1 MSKLIKY
8 CEKSGKDLVVCS
20 SMGQGAVKNVQ
31 RVQKQVLITNVNKLL
46 DYIGCS
52 NSDWEPGI
60 KYGASGGNQALS
72 NDIFKKLELIDKLD
86 INGEKML
93 HYYVTSTGDI
103 RFEIKLY
110 DTDELRISDDV
121 GSVPAN
127 LVGLSIVD
135 LQDGANAYA
144 YHIPEDFDVFEFI
157 SIKK

>member
-1 MSKLIKY
+1 MAPQVVIK
-8 CEKSGKDLVVCS
+8 
-20 SMGQGAVKNVQ
+20 
-31 RVQKQVLITNVNKLL
+31 
-46 DYIGCS
+46 
-52 NSDWEPGI
+52 P
-60 KYGASGGNQALS
+60 LS

-86 INGEKML
+86 INGEKI

-144 YHIPEDFDVFEFI
+144 YHIPEGILMYLNLSQLKNNFTYRFQKVSVLDFAPSLLNYFGCKVPQYMTGDSSLFI
-157 SIKK
+157 